1 MMEDK
6 KFESQ
11 MEEEIHVEEETTN
24 GSNGKSEQTWTEEFT
39 VAGEELVSTV
49 KRLVHEANVRRIV
62 VQNKE
67 KRILFEIPL
76 VLGLT
81 GIALLPIYSALA
93 LSAALLADCTIQV
106 ERIKT
111 EEDVEV
117 DAAA

>member
-1 MMEDK
+1 MEEK

-11 MEEEIHVEEETTN
+11 MEEEIHVEEEAE
-24 GSNGKSEQTWTEEFT
+24 GASNGKSQQRWTEEFT
-39 VAGEELVSTV
+39 VAGEELVGTV
-49 KRLVHEANVRRIV
+49 KRLVREANVRRIV

-93 LSAALLADCTIQV
+93 LTAALLTDCTITV
-106 ERIKT
+106 ERVETK
-111 EEDVEV
+111 EDG
-117 DAAA
+117 ATS